1 MPLISSCTP
10 KSQPIK
16 VSTHLWPGYQP
27 MYLAQ
32 KMGWLDSKKVE
43 LTEAA
48 TFVESI
54 SLLEQ
59 GKVHAAGVTLDEVLR
74 MREKEI
80 PISVIFVCDV
90 SAGADMVL
98 ALPTIKSLTE
108 LKGKRLAVEDG
119 ALGMLM
125 LHQVLLASGLK
136 REQIK
141 VISVPVDKQPEAWKN
156 GEIDAAITFE
166 PGASQLMKMGAKVL
180 FDSRQIPEL
189 IFDVIAVRTDMMDG
203 AHDEAVRHLV
213 ASHLRGLNH
222 INTNP
227 GDASYRMAEHFKL
240 PADEV
245 MATFK
250 GLVLPDL
257 SNNTRL
263 LSTASPAMLQSAAVV
278 AHAMR
283 AAGILHKPENLTGMI
298 RAEYLPR
305 ASS

>member
-1 MPLISSCTP
+1 
-10 KSQPIK
+10 
-16 VSTHLWPGYQP
+16 

-43 LTEAA
+43 LSEAPN
-48 TFVESI
+48 FVDSI
-54 SLLEQ
+54 KLLEE

-74 MREKEI
+74 MREKKI
-80 PISVIFVCDV
+80 PISIIFVCDV

-98 ALPTIKSLTE
+98 ARPTIKNLAG

-125 LHQVLLASGLK
+125 LHQVLKESGLK

-141 VISVPVDKQPEAWKN
+141 VTSVAVEKQAEAWQK

-166 PGASQLMKMGAKVL
+166 PGASQIMKMGAKIL

-189 IFDVIAVRTDMMDG
+189 IFDVIAVRADMMDSS
-203 AHDEAVRHLV
+203 HDEALRHLV
-213 ASHLRGLNH
+213 AAHLRGLH
-222 INTNP
+222 HLNTNP

-257 SNNTRL
+257 HNNVRL
-263 LSTASPAMLQSAAVV
+263 LATANPAMLKSAAVV
-278 AHAMR
+278 AEAMR
-283 AAGILHKPENLTGMI
+283 DAAILHQPEDLTGLL
-298 RAEYLPR
+298 RPEYLPR
-305 ASS
+305 EIS